1 MRVKTELSE
10 RPPLFTVSRENQLQA
25 VITFYT
31 DVHEVQRED
40 GVSWSAVSW
49 SMTGTWTDGLEARI
63 AADPDSWFSLI
74 SAQCYAAAA
83 AEVRARRDALLQATD
98 ADMALDRLGLTP
110 PTGSTFTAWL
120 SFLRTLGEALK
131 GKASVYRQALRD
143 ITTQPGFPYE
153 IEWPEMPK

>member
-10 RPPLFTVSRENQLQA
+10 RPPLFTVSRESQLQA

-31 DVHEVQRED
+31 DVQEVQRED
-40 GVSWSAVSW
+40 GVGWSAVSW

-83 AEVRARRDALLQATD
+83 AEVRTRRDALLQATD
-98 ADMALDRLGLTP
+98 ADMALDRLSLTP

-120 SFLRTLGEALK
+120 SFLRTLGEALRS
-131 GKASVYRQALRD
+131 KAAVYRQALRD
-143 ITTQPGFPYE
+143 ISAQPGFPYDV
-153 IEWPEMPK
+153 EWPEVPK

>member
-10 RPPLFTVSRENQLQA
+10 RPPQFTVSRENQLQA

-31 DVHEVQRED
+31 DVQEVQRED
-40 GVSWSAVSW
+40 GSAWSAVAW

-63 AADPDSWFSLI
+63 AADPNSWFSLI

-83 AEVRARRDALLQATD
+83 AEVRSKRDALLQATD

-131 GKASVYRQALRD
+131 SNAATYRQALRD

-153 IEWPEMPK
+153 IEWPEVKK

>member
-1 MRVKTELSE
+1 
-10 RPPLFTVSRENQLQA
+10 
-25 VITFYT
+25 
-31 DVHEVQRED
+31 
-40 GVSWSAVSW
+40 
-49 SMTGTWTDGLEARI
+49 MTGTWTDGLEARI
-63 AADPDSWFSLI
+63 AADPGSWFSLI

-131 GKASVYRQALRD
+131 SNAATYRQALRD

-153 IEWPEMPK
+153 IKWPEVKK